1 MLLSLLLTLTPIKSD
16 ILRGF
21 YGREAQAWL
30 LGQVAQY
37 DADLAEDLHRPNTRR
52 PYTVST
58 LIVNDAGRRGPD
70 GEIAIVR
77 GNEVQLRIT
86 SLDTSLSELL
96 LAKIVPN
103 LPQHLR
109 LKWTEFCELR
119 LSEENGWDDQTTFE
133 ELIED
138 ASAQKGE
145 SVTLE
150 FSSPTAFRF
159 EQVDQTLP
167 TPELV
172 WKSLYQRWN
181 SFAPER
187 LHLDPLW
194 PDFARRCL
202 VVSDFSLRSMKVAFQ
217 NGQKGAATGA
227 TGRATYRLLPEKHC
241 GEFAAFR
248 PGAANVLR
256 TLAGFA
262 LYAGVGHHTTIGL
275 GQTRWLRSSR
285 SLQD

>member
-1 MLLSLLLTLTPIKSD
+1 MLLSLLITLTPTQPAT
-16 ILRGF
+16 LRGF

-30 LGQVAQY
+30 LGQIARY
-37 DADLAEDLHRPNTRR
+37 NADYAEVLHRPNALR

-58 LIVNDAGRRGPD
+58 LLLNDAGRRGPE
-70 GEIAIVR
+70 GEVAIVP
-77 GNEVQLRIT
+77 GHQVQLRIT
-86 SLDTSLSELL
+86 SMDLPLSEML
-96 LAKIVPN
+96 LAKVVPN

-119 LSEENGWDDQTTFE
+119 LSEENGWDDQATFE
-133 ELIED
+133 KINER
-138 ASAQKGE
+138 ASERQGD

-150 FSSPTAFRF
+150 FASPTAFRF
-159 EQVDQTLP
+159 DQVDQTLP

-172 WKSLYQRWN
+172 WKSLYNKWN

-187 LHLDPLW
+187 FRLDPLW
-194 PDFARRCL
+194 PDFAKRCI
-202 VVSDFSLRSMKVAFQ
+202 VVSDFSLRSMKVEFL
-217 NGQKGAATGA
+217 NGQKGAVTGA

-241 GEFAAFR
+241 GEFAPFR
-248 PGAANVLR
+248 EGAANVLR

-275 GQTRWLRSSR
+275 GQTRWLRNS
-285 SLQD
+285 QEI

>member
-1 MLLSLLLTLTPIKSD
+1 MLLSLLLTLTPSKPTT
-16 ILRGF
+16 LRGF

-30 LGQVAQY
+30 LGQIAQY
-37 DADLAEDLHRPNTRR
+37 DAALAEELHRPNTRR

-58 LIVNDAGRRGPD
+58 LLINNAGRRGVK
-70 GEIAIVR
+70 GEIAILP
-77 GNEVQLRIT
+77 GHEVQLRIT
-86 SLDTSLSELL
+86 SLDIELSEIL
-96 LAKIVPN
+96 LAKVMPN

-119 LSEENGWDDQTTFE
+119 LSEENGWDEQTTFE
-133 ELIED
+133 KVVEH
-138 ASAQKGE
+138 AARQKGD

-150 FSSPTAFRF
+150 FASPTAFRF

-172 WKSLYQRWN
+172 WKSLYHQWN
-181 SFAPER
+181 HFAPER
-187 LHLDPLW
+187 LQLDPLW
-194 PDFARRCL
+194 PDFAKRCI
-202 VVSDFSLRSMKVAFQ
+202 VVSDFCLRSLKMEFL
-217 NGQKGAATGA
+217 NGQKGAVTGA

-241 GEFAAFR
+241 GEFAPFR
-248 PGAANVLR
+248 NVAGNVFR

-275 GQTRWLRSSR
+275 GQTRWLKIP
-285 SLQD
+285 